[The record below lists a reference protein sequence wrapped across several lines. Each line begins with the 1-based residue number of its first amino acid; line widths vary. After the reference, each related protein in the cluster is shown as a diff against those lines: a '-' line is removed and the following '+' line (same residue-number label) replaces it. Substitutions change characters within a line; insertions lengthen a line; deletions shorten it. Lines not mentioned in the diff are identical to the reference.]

1 MSANV
6 ENMFYVGRNTP
17 WHGLG
22 VSIEAAPTSAD
33 ALVAAGLDWQVVQKD
48 VHLLNG
54 DVIPGYKANVRETD
68 GNVLGIVTDRYRIVQ
83 NEEAFAFV
91 DGLLGEGCTYETAGS
106 LAGGKRV
113 WMLAKMPESY
123 KVLDDEVDPYLV
135 ITNSHDGK
143 GSIFVAM
150 TPIRVVCQNTL
161 NLALNGADRMWK
173 THHIGAISSKLNEAE
188 RTLQLGTAYMEELEI
203 ESWNLAKVK
212 LSDEKVNDYIRMLIP
227 MPEKAGSVKTRN
239 IIQLRQGLWE
249 RYKNAPDLQHV
260 GKNGFRFVN
269 AVSDFATHSEPLRR
283 TANYQANM
291 FMKTVDGNAL
301 IDKAYAMMK
310 EAI

>member
-6 ENMFYVGRNTP
+6 ETMFYVGRSTP

-33 ALVAAGLDWQVVQKD
+33 ALVAANLDWQVIQKD
-48 VHLLNG
+48 VHLPNG
-54 DVIPGYKANVRETD
+54 DVISGYKANVRETD
-68 GNVLGIVTDRYRIVQ
+68 NSVLGIVTNKYKIVQ

-91 DGLLGEGCTYETAGS
+91 DELLGEGCTYETAGS
-106 LAGGKRV
+106 LANGKRV

-123 KVLDDEVDPYLV
+123 KCLDDKIDPYLV
-135 ITNSHDGK
+135 INNSHDGK

-161 NLALNGADRMWK
+161 NLALRTADRMWK
-173 THHIGAISSKLNEAE
+173 THHIGTIGDKLLEAQ
-188 RTLQLGTAYMEELEI
+188 RTLQLGNVYMKELEA
-203 ESWNLAKVK
+203 EAWNLAKVK

-227 MPEKAGSVKTRN
+227 MPDNAGTTKTKN

-269 AVSDFATHSEPLRR
+269 AVSDFATHSTPLRR

-301 IDKAYAMMK
+301 IDKAYEMVQ
-310 EAI
+310 EAV